1 MHKYITRIKKL
12 IYGEIAIIFIIIL
25 MIFITIFYNCQN
37 NIKYV
42 NYQKNYDNII
52 NEIISKNNYNSTNT
66 SYTIIDQKYINIID
80 KTNLMPLNTLIK
92 ITNQNI
98 NINDLLLKDKIE
110 DFNNLLA
117 KETLKKYPEF
127 ISTVILNE
135 NNRSYEITEDK
146 ITVYFSN
153 ENIIPTFNERISID
167 LTCSDIK
174 NIINYNCNEVK
185 YLEDLNQASSV
196 PHLNKI
202 VAITFDDGP
211 NLKYTNE
218 VVDIL
223 EKNKANGTF
232 FVIGNKLTYQY
243 KSILLNCLAKNNEIG
258 SHTYSHKVLT
268 KLSLDKLK
276 NEQEFTNNNYF
287 ELTKNKITLTR
298 PPYGKINNLV
308 KNNINTPIIMWN
320 VDPLDWKY
328 KDAQKIFDNVINNVK
343 DGSIILLHDAYKTSV
358 EALRLILPKLYTMGY
373 QVTTVSNLAAKK
385 GVTLENNKVYYS
397 FN

>member
-1 MHKYITRIKKL
+1 
-12 IYGEIAIIFIIIL
+12 
-25 MIFITIFYNCQN
+25 MIFTTIFYNCQN

-66 SYTIIDQKYINIID
+66 SYTIINQKYINIID

-92 ITNQNI
+92 INNQNI

-276 NEQEFTNNNYF
+276 NERLEKERQDKIRECRQRQIQTYNDFIKEQENIRQKYIKYENYKRQKLLEDSKKWKELCIVIEFLDHIKKHNDASDNEWLDWAYSYLNDINPTNNKYFRNYNNY
-287 ELTKNKITLTR
+287 EKNEDKFS
-298 PPYGKINNLV
+298 P
-308 KNNINTPIIMWN
+308 
-320 VDPLDWKY
+320 
-328 KDAQKIFDNVINNVK
+328 
-343 DGSIILLHDAYKTSV
+343 SHS
-358 EALRLILPKLYTMGY
+358 
-373 QVTTVSNLAAKK
+373 
-385 GVTLENNKVYYS
+385 
-397 FN
+397 